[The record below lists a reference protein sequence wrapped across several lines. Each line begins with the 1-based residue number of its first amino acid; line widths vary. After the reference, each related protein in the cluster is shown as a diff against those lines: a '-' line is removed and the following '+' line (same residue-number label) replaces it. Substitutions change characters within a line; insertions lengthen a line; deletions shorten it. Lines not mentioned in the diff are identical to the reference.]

1 MVVLSPKCL
10 LSQFVVICWS
20 DTYVFFSFLSSLGF
34 LLVSR
39 FLVFHG
45 DSLTKMFLIICSI
58 PWGRRLVDWLVQE
71 ACKIYSLVPLPRE
84 RMVELTTGV
93 SSTSLWEY
101 VSSSSYSFC

>member
-1 MVVLSPKCL
+1 MSLGCR
-10 LSQFVVICWS
+10 FVGRIH
-20 DTYVFFSFLSSLGF
+20 TFFSFLSSSGF

-71 ACKIYSLVPLPRE
+71 ACKILLVGIRLGLTVVILRSLSRSV
-84 RMVELTTGV
+84 TT
-93 SSTSLWEY
+93 
-101 VSSSSYSFC
+101 